1 MVCTM
6 DEPQTKDP
14 RSANVGDVF
23 RRSVA
28 AALGVLLVGI
38 AAYLVYQVRDLLVQ
52 VLVAVFIA
60 VSLDPLVR
68 WLTKRNVKRPLAVAL
83 ILGAF
88 LVLLGLL
95 MWLGLTPMLSQ
106 VGHLASDFPTFL
118 NEVRERSP
126 VLRDLEARFHL
137 RPRVDEFAA
146 TFLDR
151 IQQQGLAFG
160 RRFLGALVSALLI
173 SVLTVYLLADLPRLR
188 RSVIRLFPL
197 RHRTRASH
205 AVNVM
210 VDKVGQYM
218 IGNLLISLIAGV
230 TSYIALVSL
239 DVPFAV
245 PLAVFVAI
253 TDLIPMI
260 GAMLG
265 AVVCTIVAVA
275 TTDVWPNA
283 VILALFFLVYQQVEN
298 YVIAPR
304 VMRNSVDMSAV
315 AVLLAALVGGSVLGL
330 IGALMAIPV
339 AAAIKVLATPMLE
352 ARDAAH
358 AAQGD
363 GGVDT
368 DPDAGVDT
376 DPDAGGDTDRDA
388 AGG

>member
-1 MVCTM
+1 
-6 DEPQTKDP
+6 
-14 RSANVGDVF
+14 
-23 RRSVA
+23 
-28 AALGVLLVGI
+28 
-38 AAYLVYQVRDLLVQ
+38 
-52 VLVAVFIA
+52 
-60 VSLDPLVR
+60 
-68 WLTKRNVKRPLAVAL
+68 
-83 ILGAF
+83 
-88 LVLLGLL
+88 
-95 MWLGLTPMLSQ
+95 
-106 VGHLASDFPTFL
+106 
-118 NEVRERSP
+118 
-126 VLRDLEARFHL
+126 
-137 RPRVDEFAA
+137 VDEFAA